1 MEHKL
6 VIKNSTELE
15 TITLGIFLN
24 NLKVK
29 QFSLIRKD
37 FESLKL
43 NELREKLA
51 FRDLKYTFRKT
62 YKT

>member
-51 FRDLKYTFRKT
+51 FRDLKYTFGKT
-62 YKT
+62 YKR